1 MDSPPVTT
9 FSKQS
14 NSPSPS
20 SHKTLIVAQLWVWPQ
35 GPSLTYDGIFSGL
48 TLCRTY
54 TGNRPYQPFLA
65 FLPNLWLLHF
75 SHRSLIFPGTW
86 IGQGGWYEWSVYNQ
100 VLTITNS
107 EHFNQLGIS
116 ALTAI
121 LYRSFSDQGWTHH
134 KFVGININI
143 KKIVWQYGHF
153 PKYHQWIPSLGP
165 MISTLKG
172 FWAGL

>member
-35 GPSLTYDGIFSGL
+35 GPSLTYDRIFSGL
-48 TLCRTY
+48 TLCRTH

-65 FLPNLWLLHF
+65 FLPILWLLHF

-86 IGQGGWYEWSVYNQ
+86 IGQGGFDMNDLFITKYS
-100 VLTITNS
+100 TITNS

-116 ALTAI
+116 PLTAI
-121 LYRSFSDQGWTHH
+121 LYRSFSDQG
-134 KFVGININI
+134 
-143 KKIVWQYGHF
+143 
-153 PKYHQWIPSLGP
+153 
-165 MISTLKG
+165 
-172 FWAGL
+172 